1 MTMNITEEQLV
12 DDVTKINLS
21 GRMDIEGVS
30 HIETQFADMTS
41 APRKGII
48 VDLSDVPYM
57 SSIGIRALLI
67 NAKAV
72 AKRGGKFI
80 LLNPEQNVKNVLE
93 TSGIDQIIPI
103 YSDLNEAIAK
113 VSS

>member
-1 MTMNITEEQLV
+1 MNINEEQLQNGIK
-12 DDVTKINLS
+12 KINLS

-30 HIETQFADMTS
+30 HIETKLAGMTS
-41 APRKGII
+41 SPHMAII
-48 VDLSDVPYM
+48 VDMSEVPYM

-72 AKRGGKFI
+72 GKRGGKFV
-80 LLNPEQNVKNVLE
+80 LLNPEKNVKNVLE

-103 YSDLNEAIAK
+103 YNNLNEAILK
-113 VSS
+113 FTS

>member
-1 MTMNITEEQLV
+1 MNITEEQLSN
-12 DDVTKINLS
+12 DVTKINLS

-30 HIETQFADMTS
+30 HIEAAFSSMTAPPRMALIIDMS
-41 APRKGII
+41 A
-48 VDLSDVPYM
+48 VPYM

-72 AKRGGKFI
+72 GKRGGKFI
-80 LLNPEQNVKNVLE
+80 LLSPEQNVKNVLE

-113 VSS
+113 VSA